1 MRLAQNQKVK
11 LMQTKK
17 YFILLLYLIFWT
29 GCSNPEKNAAGIEKE
44 PIFRHHYI
52 TDNLPDQPD
61 SRYGTPAL
69 ADFDNDGDLD
79 FAFSITTGKV
89 FWFEFIDA
97 DHWVRHE
104 LADIPGAQLGGAAHD
119 VDGDGWMD
127 LVAGG
132 FWFKNPQNPKEALFA
147 RYVYDSIIQTEIH
160 DVVVKDLD
168 GDSIDDVLVLGDRE
182 GCFWYKI
189 PEDPAQDAQWTRI
202 TVTED
207 IVNEQDDIHAG
218 FFPDGVGDLD
228 QDGDNDIVMPGR
240 WYQNENNGQT
250 WVRKFLPFG
259 SVGYWGLSCRSWILD
274 MEGDGDNDIIMMS
287 GDQVDSRGAWLEST
301 GGSDPE
307 FTVHLLPLT
316 AAGRRGSLH
325 SLVVA
330 DFDNDN
336 DPDIFSMEQEDNK
349 ILPLGRT
356 SMGFLWENMD
366 GKGGLFK
373 ERIVFD
379 QNLGGHDA
387 LFGDVDGDGDIDIC
401 FKIWKKLDTNA
412 NQGNFH
418 AGFLENLTI
427 Q

>member
-1 MRLAQNQKVK
+1 MN
-11 LMQTKK
+11 K
-17 YFILLLYLIFWT
+17 YFVYLLYISLWM
-29 GCSNPEKNAAGIEKE
+29 GCSNNEKSAFDADTKT
-44 PIFRHHYI
+44 IFKHYFI
-52 TDNLPDQPD
+52 TNDLPDTPD

-79 FAFSITTGKV
+79 FAFSITSDKV
-89 FWFEFIDA
+89 FWFEFINA
-97 DHWVRHE
+97 DNWVRHD
-104 LADIPGAQLGGAAHD
+104 LAEIPSAQLGGAAHD
-119 VDGDGWMD
+119 VNGDGWMD
-127 LVAGG
+127 LVIGG
-132 FWFKNPQNPKEALFA
+132 FWFKNPQNPKEEPFI
-147 RYVYDSIIQTEIH
+147 RYEYDSRIKTEIH
-160 DVVVKDLD
+160 DIVVKDLD
-168 GDSIDDVLVLGDRE
+168 GDAVGDILVLGDRE

-189 PEDPAQDAQWTRI
+189 PENPAQDVNWQRI
-202 TVTED
+202 TVTND
-207 IVNEQDDIHAG
+207 IVDELDDIHAG
-218 FFPDGVGDLD
+218 FFPGGVGDLD

-274 MEGDGDNDIIMMS
+274 MDGDGDNDIIIMS

-301 GGSDPE
+301 GGSNPE
-307 FTVHLLPLT
+307 FTVHLLPLPT
-316 AAGRRGSLH
+316 AGRRGSLH
-325 SLVVA
+325 SLAVA

-336 DPDIFSMEQEDNK
+336 DLDIFSVEQEDDK

-356 SMGFLWENMD
+356 PMGFLWENLD

-373 ERIVFD
+373 ERVVFD

-387 LFGDVDGDGDIDIC
+387 LFGDVDQDGDIDIC

-412 NQGNFH
+412 NQGKVH
-418 AGFLENLTI
+418 AIFLENQTI